1 MPAELHLPDLPEVP
15 VVLGPVAPRAPRVRQ
30 PLLARLRDTVSAY
43 LPMLLM
49 VLLALGTWWLV
60 QNTPRDDGPRVT
72 PPVRHEP
79 DYLMDR
85 FVAQRFA
92 ADGRLVLKLEGER
105 LRHYPDNDE
114 VEIDGV
120 RIEALAPDGR
130 RTTATAQQAVLHEPS
145 QRLRLIGGADV
156 LSEVAGTDPVRIRG
170 EDLRL
175 DARAQRLTS
184 DQPVRVQQG
193 GTELTG
199 GGLDYDQ
206 TTQRLQLVG
215 AVRAVAP
222 PQALKGAR

>member
-15 VVLGPVAPRAPRVRQ
+15 VVLGPVAPRPPRPPQ
-30 PLLARLRDTVSAY
+30 PLASRLRDAVSAY

-60 QNTPRDDGPRVT
+60 QNTPRDADPRET

-79 DYLMDR
+79 DYLMDN

-92 ADGRLVLKLEGER
+92 ADGRLVLRLQGER
-105 LRHYPDNDE
+105 LRHYPDTDE

-120 RIEALAPDGR
+120 RIEALSPDGR
-130 RTTATAQQAVLHEPS
+130 RTTATARQAVLHEAT

-156 LSEVAGTDPVRIRG
+156 LSEVAGGEPVRIRG

-184 DQPVRVQQG
+184 DQPVQVRQG
-193 GTELTG
+193 GTTLSG

-206 TTQRLQLVG
+206 AAQRLQLLG

-222 PQALKGAR
+222 AQAVRGAR